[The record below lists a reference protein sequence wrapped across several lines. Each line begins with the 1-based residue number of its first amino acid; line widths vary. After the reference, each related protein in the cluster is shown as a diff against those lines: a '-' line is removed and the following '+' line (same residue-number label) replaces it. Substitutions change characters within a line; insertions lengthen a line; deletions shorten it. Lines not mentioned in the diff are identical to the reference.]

1 MRNITA
7 RAGLKAWHFRQYR
20 SLSHFAAVPASVC
33 AASSSGSGRVFGNS
47 AGVAQHAA
55 HLTDEA
61 WVEGHRVEQPVQPCP
76 AGLLHEEHRAATGDE
91 WSEEQLGR
99 GGIAE
104 DVEDGPNS
112 RAHEPFRGGTK
123 PLPVDC
129 TRAKKGLR
137 TARRV
142 GGGPPLRCH

>member
-1 MRNITA
+1 M
-7 RAGLKAWHFRQYR
+7 
-20 SLSHFAAVPASVC
+20 
-33 AASSSGSGRVFGNS
+33 
-47 AGVAQHAA
+47 
-55 HLTDEA
+55 
-61 WVEGHRVEQPVQPCP
+61 QPCP

-112 RAHEPFRGGTK
+112 RAHEPFLGGTK

-129 TRAKKGLR
+129 TRAKKGPPDSA
-137 TARRV
+137 ARWGRE
-142 GGGPPLRCH
+142 PPLRCH